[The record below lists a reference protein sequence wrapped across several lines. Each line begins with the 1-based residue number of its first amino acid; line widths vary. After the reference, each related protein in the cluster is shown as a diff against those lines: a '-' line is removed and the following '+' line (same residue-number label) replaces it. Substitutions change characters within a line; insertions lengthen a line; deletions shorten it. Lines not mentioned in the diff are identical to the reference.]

1 MLPGVVTLQK
11 KFYDQNSLRGTIDFL
26 NLPALNVQFSRMW
39 KNLTLR
45 IESELATKLT
55 VVTIAFVGCFGLV
68 TNLMRSTMPISNDLR
83 NVSAAESLRH
93 LPGQNDN
100 YMSKSFRSS
109 DLDSNASYLY
119 AVVVSPD
126 YIDPYSVPESNNE
139 YDYGNYEYDA
149 SPIFI
154 LRKQRRRYNPNRVI
168 FRNKYYRRRHRNT
181 FQNRRRSN
189 YGLFRRRSSM
199 RNRRIYISGRRHDKF
214 RTKIP
219 RLSNRRHE
227 DRFLRNRRRYLPS
240 NTYHG
245 YTSAITNPQQAI
257 ANRRHQNYQNSIVT
271 GSTSSAIGLPFL
283 GIFGLL
289 QILGI
294 IFNVGLGNYS

>member
-1 MLPGVVTLQK
+1 MVLPGAQTLQK
-11 KFYDQNSLRGTIDFL
+11 KFYAQNLLKGTIDFS
-26 NLPALNVQFSRMW
+26 NLPPSNVQFIRMW

-83 NVSAAESLRH
+83 NVNAPGSLRH

-100 YMSKSFRSS
+100 YTSKSFLSS

-126 YIDPYSVPESNNE
+126 YIDPYNVPESNNE
-139 YDYGNYEYDA
+139 YDYGNYEYDE
-149 SPIFI
+149 SPLFI
-154 LRKQRRRYNPNRVI
+154 LRKQRRRYNPNRAL
-168 FRNKYYRRRHRNT
+168 FRDMYYRRRHRNML
-181 FQNRRRSN
+181 QNRRRSN
-189 YGLFRRRSSM
+189 FGLFRRRSSM
-199 RNRRIYISGRRHDKF
+199 RNRRIYISGRRHNQF
-214 RTKIP
+214 RRKMPKRIN
-219 RLSNRRHE
+219 SMHAI
-227 DRFLRNRRRYLPS
+227 RFLRNRRRHLPIKS
-240 NTYHG
+240 HHRYASAKTVPQHG
-245 YTSAITNPQQAI
+245 I

-271 GSTSSAIGLPFL
+271 GSKSSAIGLPFL

-294 IFNVGLGNYS
+294 IFNVGLGK

>member
-1 MLPGVVTLQK
+1 MLPGVETLQK
-11 KFYDQNSLRGTIDFL
+11 KFYEQISIIGTIDYL
-26 NLPALNVQFSRMW
+26 NLPASNVQFIRMW

-55 VVTIAFVGCFGLV
+55 VITIAFVGCFGLV
-68 TNLMRSTMPISNDLR
+68 TNLMRSKMPISNDLR
-83 NVSAAESLRH
+83 NVSAPGSLRH

-100 YMSKSFRSS
+100 YTSKSLLSS

-126 YIDPYSVPESNNE
+126 YIDPYNVPESNNE

-181 FQNRRRSN
+181 FRNRLRSN

-199 RNRRIYISGRRHDKF
+199 RNRRIYISGRRHNQF

-219 RLSNRRHE
+219 RISTRRHA

-240 NTYHG
+240 NTHHG
-245 YTSAITNPQQAI
+245 YRSAKTVPQHGI

-271 GSTSSAIGLPFL
+271 GSKSSAIGVPFL

-294 IFNVGLGNYS
+294 IFNVGLGK

>member
-1 MLPGVVTLQK
+1 
-11 KFYDQNSLRGTIDFL
+11 
-26 NLPALNVQFSRMW
+26 MW

-55 VVTIAFVGCFGLV
+55 VITIAFVGCFGLV
-68 TNLMRSTMPISNDLR
+68 TNLVRSTMPISNDLR
-83 NVSAAESLRH
+83 NVSAPGSLRH

-100 YMSKSFRSS
+100 YTSKSFRSS

-126 YIDPYSVPESNNE
+126 YIDSYNVPESNNE
-139 YDYGNYEYDA
+139 YDYVNYEYDA

-154 LRKQRRRYNPNRVI
+154 LRKQRRRYNPSRVL
-168 FRNKYYRRRHRNT
+168 FRDIYYRRRHRNML
-181 FQNRRRSN
+181 QNRRRSN
-189 YGLFRRRSSM
+189 FGLFRRRSSI
-199 RNRRIYISGRRHDKF
+199 RNRRIYISGRRHNQF
-214 RTKIP
+214 RTKMP
-219 RLSNRRHE
+219 RISNRMQA
-227 DRFLRNRRRYLPS
+227 DRFIRNRRRYLPTKS
-240 NTYHG
+240 HHG
-245 YTSAITNPQQAI
+245 YTSAKTVPRDGI

-294 IFNVGLGNYS
+294 IFNVGLGK